1 LPVFFCFDTGAIVQ
15 GIDAGTRGAVTGGTQ
30 MGGLEVLVA
39 DILCEAS
46 LQELDVRMR
55 TSLELPGYYRAEK
68 KWDLIVISEEELVL
82 AMEF

>member
-1 LPVFFCFDTGAIVQ
+1 
-15 GIDAGTRGAVTGGTQ
+15 